1 MTTLRCR
8 VRFSR
13 SLIFS
18 SDLLCASLSLRS
30 AHSRVSLA
38 DFDSHFVAWHPTMAA
53 LESLQLLS
61 LVQKVC
67 QELETHV
74 GVNDKDLAEFII
86 ELADSADSVQHF
98 GRALTEARL
107 FSFTDT

>member
-1 MTTLRCR
+1 
-8 VRFSR
+8 
-13 SLIFS
+13 
-18 SDLLCASLSLRS
+18 
-30 AHSRVSLA
+30 
-38 DFDSHFVAWHPTMAA
+38 MAA

-86 ELADSADSVQHF
+86 ELADTADSVQHF
-98 GRALTEARL
+98 GRALTEARFL
-107 FSFTDT
+107 CSQ